1 MRGWRPQKS
10 TTSIEAMTITGC
22 VFRISDRHWF
32 FQQRRCFI
40 THFAFFDEPKARI
53 PHLEIAIQ
61 DLESLLD

>member
-1 MRGWRPQKS
+1 
-10 TTSIEAMTITGC
+10 MTITGC
-22 VFRISDRHWF
+22 VFRISDRHWC